1 MYKLFAVYL
10 WWKIN
15 QGFIEDHD
23 IIFAV
28 AKDKEE
34 AKEIAKQK
42 TIIKN
47 DIHCDWII
55 EIDKVDW
62 YKVKLVKNWDL
73 NNIIYDNTYQV
84 I

>member
-1 MYKLFAVYL
+1 MKKLFAVYL

-15 QGFIEDHD
+15 DWFIEDHD

-28 AKDKEE
+28 AKDKDE

-55 EIDKVDW
+55 EINKIDW
-62 YKVKLVKNWDL
+62 YEIKLEKTWDWS
-73 NNIIYDNTYQV
+73 NIIYDKTYQA